1 MYESDLLPGDVI
13 FFENNYKNEDMSPS
27 YDYIDHVAMY
37 AGLNE
42 SGDPLLIHS
51 ITSEQGYYEPT
62 KPSGLC
68 ITSLRALKNQRQQE
82 PGYPDSYYDITYKV
96 FRFKNEVIRE
106 TALSIMQTQAQY
118 RIPYDEK
125 KLNEKLV
132 REEKLEANDF
142 RDLGVS
148 LYRTEGIYRS
158 IKYAARFPDMLTRT
172 RVNGAGKGLTC
183 SMAVTLAYQ
192 IAELLID
199 EKIRSNVGNSWVSD
213 KHARLTPGATYPEN
227 YLNYLQT
234 LHSPGEFPRAPEPGL
249 ELSYDFWLDHDNPP
263 EHYTHTS
270 FAVDSKSIGAAGLF
284 VYLTEKEDLWENH
297 GVLLAQERTF
307 STAARQQNRTQ
318 NRYAYFEAITNLRD
332 RCQQGVRVSPAATQ
346 LIMENESSGGG
357 MDDSSGHWYDDYGTR
372 PY

>member
-1 MYESDLLPGDVI
+1 MNESDLLPGDVI

-27 YDYIDHVAMY
+27 YDYIDHVAIY

-42 SGDPLLIHS
+42 SGDPLLVHS

-68 ITSLRALKNQRQQE
+68 KTSLRALRNQLQQE
-82 PGYPDSYYDITYKV
+82 PGYPDLYYDVTYKV
-96 FRFKNEVIRE
+96 FRFKNEAIRNK
-106 TALSIMQTQAQY
+106 ALAIMQTQAQY

-132 REEKLEANDF
+132 REETLEANDF

-158 IKYAARFPDMLTRT
+158 IKYAARFPAMLTRT
-172 RVNGAGKGLTC
+172 RINGAGRGLTC
-183 SMAVTLAYQ
+183 SMAVILAYQ

-199 EKIRSNVGNSWVSD
+199 ETIRPNVDNSWASD
-213 KHARLTPGATYPEN
+213 KHARLTPGVTYSRD

-234 LHSPGEFPRAPEPGL
+234 LHASEKFLRAPEPGL
-249 ELSYDFWLDHDNPP
+249 RLSYDFWLDQDNPP

-270 FAVDSKSIGAAGLF
+270 FAVDSKSIGATGLF
-284 VYLTEKEDLWENH
+284 VYLAENEELWENH

-307 STAARQQNRTQ
+307 STTARQQNRAQ
-318 NRYAYFEAITNLRD
+318 NRYAYFEAITNVRD
-332 RCQQGVRVSPAATQ
+332 SCTQQGVRVSPAAAQ
-346 LIMENESSGGG
+346 LNMQDELGEHGE
-357 MDDSSGHWYDDYGTR
+357 MDDLSGNWYDYCT
-372 PY
+372 